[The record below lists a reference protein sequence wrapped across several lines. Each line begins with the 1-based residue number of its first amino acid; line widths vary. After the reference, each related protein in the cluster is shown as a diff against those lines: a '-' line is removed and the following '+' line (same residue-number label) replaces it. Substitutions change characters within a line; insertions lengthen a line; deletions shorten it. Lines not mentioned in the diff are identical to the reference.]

1 MHALIVMKSK
11 RMVTSYK
18 TVIFVFMFLVICV
31 FIQQKLTVHFGIL
44 KYEGVNIMLSPL
56 VDMIQPGD
64 RIPEDYWK
72 NMKNGTRAVNEVSR
86 TFHSV
91 KRMFLW
97 LAKILKANRQF
108 SLASQFHVY
117 LSCLNTLLTQC
128 PNTQILTCECAS
140 WLSTRRRTQ
149 QGPSPGSEQ
158 LRGGSLTALTGKS
171 TECGGHF
178 AASCAE
184 CPQGLV
190 PQID

>member
-86 TFHSV
+86 TLHSV

-108 SLASQFHVY
+108 SQASQFHVY
-117 LSCLNTLLTQC
+117 LSCLNTL
-128 PNTQILTCECAS
+128 
-140 WLSTRRRTQ
+140 ST
-149 QGPSPGSEQ
+149 
-158 LRGGSLTALTGKS
+158 
-171 TECGGHF
+171 
-178 AASCAE
+178 
-184 CPQGLV
+184 
-190 PQID
+190 